1 MLITAA
7 HVAYRQ
13 PRASRADRQLFY
25 PVARFLLGETPPLP
39 AKGGGLRQRGEINIV
54 GGGEGQG
61 SAPDGGGRAA
71 PAPCRRGSPALA
83 YTKRAAAGPRGGWCR
98 VPPGVSR
105 RVSRPAH
112 RVRRPAGRRRRRFRP
127 AEYQKKD
134 PASCRP
140 SLSWRTES
148 SGGRPIVCRRAL
160 ARSIQLVDFPADHH
174 GDQRFGILQQ
184 VAVRVADHFPVA
196 QHGCRGRRG
205 WLSH

>member
-1 MLITAA
+1 MLVAAA

-13 PRASRADRQLFY
+13 PRSSRADRQLFY
-25 PVARFLLGETPPLP
+25 PVARFLLGDTPPLP
-39 AKGGGLRQRGEINIV
+39 AKGGGFRQRGEINIV
-54 GGGEGQG
+54 GGGEGQDQPLMAAVARHQRH
-61 SAPDGGGRAA
+61 APW
-71 PAPCRRGSPALA
+71 RGSPALA
-83 YTKRAAAGPRGGWCR
+83 YECAAAGPRGGWCR

-134 PASCRP
+134 PAAAARRSAGAPKQRGC
-140 SLSWRTES
+140 
-148 SGGRPIVCRRAL
+148 PIVCRRAL

-184 VAVRVADHFPVA
+184 VAV
-196 QHGCRGRRG
+196 G
-205 WLSH
+205 L